1 MHRLGLGLLH
11 LAFNLQMPVVKC
23 EVISHYVR
31 YEESNSQ
38 ESGYKR
44 YNVHTL
50 RVKMGVLPE
59 QIRPYGVV
67 LYRIMMILYIPYL
80 MDALYQ
86 AKKRNFNVSLD
97 NPFINWRNKSKSVDL
112 SDNLLNPCNYIVFIY
127 LVTFQ
132 FVLEQVREL
141 QIDIFSLVLPYL
153 WHQWK
158 RRRDGC
164 ALLISTFFEDT
175 AIPRIDFENM
185 ELIFEGSPNYD
196 PSSSLV
202 ELINN
207 PGEQMEIDF
216 SPVFFWCLFKPTSAG
231 STTLPP
237 ASG

>member
-1 MHRLGLGLLH
+1 
-11 LAFNLQMPVVKC
+11 
-23 EVISHYVR
+23 
-31 YEESNSQ
+31 
-38 ESGYKR
+38 
-44 YNVHTL
+44 
-50 RVKMGVLPE
+50 MGVLPE

-112 SDNLLNPCNYIVFIY
+112 SDNLLNPCNYIFFIY

-153 WHQWK
+153 WHWWK

-196 PSSSLV
+196 PSCSSLV
-202 ELINN
+202 ERINN

>member
-1 MHRLGLGLLH
+1 M
-11 LAFNLQMPVVKC
+11 
-23 EVISHYVR
+23 
-31 YEESNSQ
+31 NSL
-38 ESGYKR
+38 
-44 YNVHTL
+44 T
-50 RVKMGVLPE
+50 
-59 QIRPYGVV
+59 
-67 LYRIMMILYIPYL
+67 
-80 MDALYQ
+80 
-86 AKKRNFNVSLD
+86 
-97 NPFINWRNKSKSVDL
+97 
-112 SDNLLNPCNYIVFIY
+112 C
-127 LVTFQ
+127 
-132 FVLEQVREL
+132 
-141 QIDIFSLVLPYL
+141 DIFSLVLPYL